1 MNPKAHQVIE
11 GDCLLELKK
20 IAPDSADLAYLDPPF
35 FTNREHHAVTRD
47 RSKRFSFRDI
57 WKGLEDYADFIAERL
72 VEVRRVLKSTGSI
85 FVHCD
90 SSANFLL
97 RALLNDVFGERQFR
111 SEIVWTYKRWSN
123 SSKGLM
129 PAHQT
134 ILFYSK
140 TDNYKF
146 RTTYC
151 AYSETTN
158 IDQILQLR
166 GRDEHGVSA
175 YATDTDGNVLYAT
188 SKNGVPLSDV
198 WDIPFL
204 NPKAKERVGYPTQ
217 KPVLLLERII
227 SLCTDTGD
235 TVLDP
240 FCGSGTSL
248 VAAKILDRNAIGID
262 SSSEAVSLTQQR
274 LLKPVKTESAL
285 MKKGRAAYLTLDS
298 KALAILSGLDILPV
312 QRNSGIDAFLK
323 MPVSGFLV
331 PLRVQRE
338 VESLTISAE
347 KLMRAAASKN
357 ARRAILIR
365 THHDDEI
372 FLTTLPTSIELVDA
386 TAFQVME
393 RISKIVADF
402 AAEEAANKALQPTAL
417 LPSLG
422 KAAGEHGR

>member
-1 MNPKAHQVIE
+1 MNPKGHQVIE
-11 GDCLLELKK
+11 GDCLLELAKL
-20 IAPDSADLAYLDPPF
+20 APDSVDLAYLDPPF

-57 WKGLEDYADFIAERL
+57 WEGLEDYADFIAERL
-72 VEVRRVLKSTGSI
+72 VEVRRVLKSTGSV

-97 RALLNDVFGERQFR
+97 RAILNNVFGESQFR

-140 TDNYKF
+140 TDDYKF

-166 GRDEHGVSA
+166 GRDEHGVSS
-175 YATDTDGNVLYAT
+175 YAKDTDGNVLYSA

-217 KPVLLLERII
+217 KPILLLERII
-227 SLCTDTGD
+227 ALCTDTGD
-235 TVLDP
+235 MVLDP

-248 VAAKILDRNAIGID
+248 VAAKILGRTAIGID
-262 SSSEAVSLTQQR
+262 SSPEAAALARQR
-274 LLKPVKTESAL
+274 LLEPIKTESAL
-285 MKKGRAAYLTLDS
+285 MKKGRAAYLNLDS
-298 KALAILSGLDILPV
+298 KASAILSGLDIIPV

-323 MPVSGFLV
+323 VPVSGFLV

-338 VESLTISAE
+338 GESLAISAE
-347 KLMRAAASKN
+347 KLARAAASKN
-357 ARRAILIR
+357 ARRAILVR
-365 THHDDEI
+365 THHNDE
-372 FLTTLPTSIELVDA
+372 FFVATLPTSIELVDA
-386 TAFQVME
+386 TSYQVME
-393 RISKIVADF
+393 RISKIVAEF
-402 AAEEAANKALQPTAL
+402 ATNEAANKALQPTAL
-417 LPSLG
+417 PPF
-422 KAAGEHGR
+422 GRQGRG